1 MTAHD
6 LGDKSISVGDEIS
19 IGMSPFKYHI
29 FLSKVNH
36 FNVLIINFYLTNLV
50 WISDWIK
57 LDCSAFITTAIFSFI
72 LLMKTS
78 DSPYR
83 IELVG
88 GFIHYTYKIKYD
100 HERLRHPQHR
110 DLQ

>member
-36 FNVLIINFYLTNLV
+36 FIVLIINFYLTNLV
-50 WISDWIK
+50 
-57 LDCSAFITTAIFSFI
+57 
-72 LLMKTS
+72 
-78 DSPYR
+78 
-83 IELVG
+83 
-88 GFIHYTYKIKYD
+88 
-100 HERLRHPQHR
+100 
-110 DLQ
+110 